1 MTDTQQEPTLDNG
14 IICTMDTLMAF
25 LDNSSTGDSIADG
38 CMETVEETLDEEGL
52 DEDKFDADELAE
64 IAADH
69 AKDMLIDAARAD
81 APHIRQMLL
90 NAINGSRI
98 ANELQALVEAT
109 FSDWIDEKL
118 EWHAGDGPGI
128 VERATKS
135 ALAEYQEA

>member
-14 IICTMDTLMAF
+14 IICTIDTLIAF

-38 CMETVEETLDEEGL
+38 CMETVEETLDE
-52 DEDKFDADELAE
+52 DKFDADELTE

-90 NAINGSRI
+90 DAINGSRI

-109 FSDWIDEKL
+109 FSDWVDEKL
-118 EWHAGDGPGI
+118 EWHAGDETSI

-135 ALAEYQEA
+135 AFAEYQEA